1 MKIRRKITLTFSLL
15 TSIVL
20 VLSFSIIY
28 FLTEHY
34 TKNDFYGRL
43 FEKADFTAQKYFE
56 EDELS
61 KQVYQEILE
70 KNSKNLPEANSLVL
84 NTINKKAVNDS
95 LVNLIPPNLI
105 KQLISG
111 KNIKFQIKE
120 RQGVGLYY
128 PDNQGIFIIVVTAID
143 KIGIQKQQNLL
154 KILLVIFLC
163 SIIFMYFIGQFYAKK
178 VFAPVSHILSN
189 VKRINATNLKL
200 RLQEN
205 EGNDELTE
213 LSQVLNQMLER
224 LDHSFDMQKNFI
236 QNASHELKNPLTA
249 IIGETEITLSKER
262 SVDEYILSL
271 TKVAIEAERLDF
283 LTKNLLSLARTDFE
297 INASGKKEI
306 RIDELLWE
314 IKDYFDKTPY
324 KDRLIF
330 KMSDLP
336 DNSNAL
342 TIMGLPDLLI
352 IALNNL
358 IDNACKFSGYLPV
371 EIKLAANDKLIKL
384 SISDQGIG
392 IPENEKNNLFQPF
405 FRASNTHAYKGSG
418 IGLTLAARIIKM
430 HKGTL
435 KIDSINGKSTVVKI
449 CFYPN

>member
-28 FLTEHY
+28 FLTENY
-34 TKNDFYGRL
+34 TRNDFYNRL

-61 KQVYQEILE
+61 KQGYQEILE
-70 KNSKNLPEANSLVL
+70 QNSKKLPEANSLVL
-84 NTINKKAVNDS
+84 NAINKKAVIDS
-95 LVNLIPPNLI
+95 LASLMPQDLIN
-105 KQLISG
+105 KLISG
-111 KNIKFQIKE
+111 KNVRFKTKE

-128 PDNQGIFIIVVTAID
+128 PDNQGTFIIVVTAID

-154 KILLVIFLC
+154 KILLIIFFG
-163 SIIFMYFIGQFYAKK
+163 SIIFMYFVGQFYAQK
-178 VFAPVSHILSN
+178 VFSPVADTLTN

-213 LSQVLNQMLER
+213 LSQVLNQMLDR

-249 IIGETEITLSKER
+249 IIGEAEITLSKER
-262 SVDEYILSL
+262 SVNDYISSL
-271 TKVAIEAERLDF
+271 TKIALEAERLDF

-297 INASGKKEI
+297 INAWEKKEI

-314 IKDYFDKTPY
+314 IKDYFNKTAY
-324 KDRLIF
+324 ADRLIF
-330 KMSDLP
+330 QMSDLP
-336 DNSNAL
+336 ENSNAL
-342 TIMGLPDLLI
+342 TIIGLHDLLI
-352 IALNNL
+352 IAINNL
-358 IDNACKFSGYLPV
+358 IDNACKFSGHLPV
-371 EIKLAANDKLIKL
+371 EIKLAANDDLIKI
-384 SISDQGIG
+384 SISDRGVG
-392 IPENEKNNLFQPF
+392 IPEAEKNNLFQPF

-418 IGLTLAARIIKM
+418 IGLTLAAKIIKI
-430 HKGTL
+430 HNGTLTINSVFGKGT
-435 KIDSINGKSTVVKI
+435 VVELHLHQV
-449 CFYPN
+449 